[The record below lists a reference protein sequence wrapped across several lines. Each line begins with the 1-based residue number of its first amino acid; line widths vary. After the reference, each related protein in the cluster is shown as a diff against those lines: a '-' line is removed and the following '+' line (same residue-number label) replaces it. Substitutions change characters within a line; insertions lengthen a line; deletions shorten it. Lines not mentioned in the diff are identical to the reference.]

1 MAHDERVKGKEWDLS
16 KRCPV
21 CEDIKEGKVTDEGE
35 QVLIPGTG
43 EPFFCPK
50 CGHLEIRF
58 FWRIGAVESG
68 RTSATGHTQL
78 WTHQGTIEC
87 MSCDW
92 KQVAGSVPCLGRP
105 WDEIMGDGLDRPMHR
120 SKELHHAIGW
130 SNEHAV
136 GLRKGREK
144 YDPKAKL
151 RSKRYK
157 AKREVR
163 SHSRE
168 EGIAKDERRTITWEP
183 NADEQTMPKFRKST
197 KNKPEGDQDGKGNE

>member
-1 MAHDERVKGKEWDLS
+1 MDLS

-21 CEDIKEGKVTDEGE
+21 CEDIKEGKITDEGS
-35 QVLIPGTG
+35 
-43 EPFFCPK
+43 
-50 CGHLEIRF
+50 RF
-58 FWRIGAVESG
+58 SSLVRVSRSFAPSVVTWRFAFWRIGAVESG

-144 YDPKAKL
+144 YDPDAKL

-197 KNKPEGDQDGKGNE
+197 KNKPEGDQHGEGNE